1 MYEKL
6 IFQLS
11 QLFRN
16 SGNTPE
22 ALYPILLQLLAWVR
36 VSKLGHLKG
45 ELAFNPDQMPKDAK
59 ELATIFNRIVEE
71 RPLGDDSD
79 GFAFVSRGFQ
89 LLERGSL
96 FQALDLLG
104 EANLNEPWPATDLT
118 ISIGSKMERFFGNLP
133 TEVVQLM
140 AALVCLEPKQ
150 KVYLPFEQTFQLSA
164 AVEAVE
170 ASAYSETIMASPYP
184 WLVNLIAD
192 TKISIYC
199 GDGLKR
205 PGFLDGGLLTNFDAS
220 ICFPPMGMRVDSS
233 ITEGDLYDRFPEQTT
248 SVSVLAIRH
257 VLKRLNGRA
266 VIAIPNGLLFSP
278 GAERQLREDL
288 VRQQLIEAV
297 ISLPSALLQSTS
309 QSFSIFVLN
318 SKKACQSIMFVDGTR
333 DSLVVKDGRGRATL
347 SGWQE
352 IADAC
357 KNQTDGQ
364 FSTNVAANRVL
375 ENDSQLQVSRYC
387 KSDETV
393 AIESFLARYKTLR
406 LKDLVEIVRPLPIS
420 PTEGLQTAKEFGP
433 ADFPEYG
440 YARNP
445 GREVFLT
452 SQGMSRGRD
461 PFVKALD
468 IAITI
473 KGSVGKVAIFPEELV
488 GNDANNW
495 VIGQSCLVLRVKDKA
510 VIEPRVLFSFLKSEI
525 GQALLKQIV
534 SGAAVPL
541 IQLRELELIR
551 IPIPSQSEQS
561 IIIDFFE
568 RIELIQREIQAK
580 RLEQVSINN
589 NIWHNK

>member
-79 GFAFVSRGFQ
+79 GFAFVSRGFH

-104 EANLNEPWPATDLT
+104 EANLNEPWSATDLT
-118 ISIGSKMERFFGNLP
+118 LSVGSKIDRFFGNLP
-133 TEVVQLM
+133 IEVVQLM
-140 AALVCLEPKQ
+140 SALVCLEPKQ

-164 AVEAVE
+164 AAEAE
-170 ASAYSETIMASPYP
+170 GASAYSETMMASPYP

-192 TKISIYC
+192 TKIAIYC

-205 PGFLDGGLLTNFDAS
+205 PGFLDGGSLTSFDAS

-288 VRQQLIEAV
+288 VRHQQIEAV

-309 QSFSIFVLN
+309 QSFSIIVLN
-318 SKKACQSIMFVDGTR
+318 SKKACQGIVFVDGTR
-333 DSLVVKDGRGRATL
+333 DSLVLKDGRGRSTL

-352 IADAC
+352 IANAC
-357 KNQTDGQ
+357 KNQTDGP
-364 FSTNVAANRVL
+364 FSTNVAIERVL
-375 ENDSQLQVSRYC
+375 ENDTQLQVSRYC

-393 AIESFLARYKTLR
+393 AIESFLTSYKTLR
-406 LKDLVEIVRPLPIS
+406 LKDLVEIFRPLPIS
-420 PTEGLQTAKEFGP
+420 PTEGVQIAKEFGP

-452 SQGMSRGRD
+452 AQGMSRGRD

-473 KGSVGKVAIFPEELV
+473 KGSVGKVAIFPADLESDE
-488 GNDANNW
+488 ANNW
-495 VIGQSCLVLRVKDKA
+495 VIGQSCLGLRVKDKSL
-510 VIEPRVLFSFLKSEI
+510 IDPRVLFSFLKSDI
-525 GQALLKQIV
+525 GQSLLKQIV

-541 IQLRELELIR
+541 IQLRELEMLR
-551 IPIPSQSEQS
+551 IPIPSTEQQEE
-561 IIIDFFE
+561 IVKLLE
-568 RIELIQREIQAK
+568 KIEILEREIEASRSVQAK
-580 RLEQVSINN
+580 IKNK
-589 NIWHNK
+589 IWHN